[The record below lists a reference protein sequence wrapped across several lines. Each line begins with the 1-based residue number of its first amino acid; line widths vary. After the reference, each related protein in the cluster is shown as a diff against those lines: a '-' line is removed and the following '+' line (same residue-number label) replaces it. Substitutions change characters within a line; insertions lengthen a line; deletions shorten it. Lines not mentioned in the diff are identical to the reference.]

1 MTRRLSSPRPFL
13 WMLALPFGVPAAAAA
28 DSGAPFVARN
38 TTELLIILVVIVLVE
53 AWVYRLS
60 LRIRFVRLLA
70 VSAVANLL
78 STMAGILFAELV
90 LANVLARL
98 TNQSPFLLR
107 VGDARYL
114 RVSALSN
121 VAPAGWLVI
130 LGVMFLLTVLVESVV
145 ARRMLRALPQPRVQ
159 AAVWR
164 VNLVTYGLLALL
176 RLCHLGF
183 SPLIATWTT

>member
-1 MTRRLSSPRPFL
+1 
-13 WMLALPFGVPAAAAA
+13 
-28 DSGAPFVARN
+28 
-38 TTELLIILVVIVLVE
+38 
-53 AWVYRLS
+53 
-60 LRIRFVRLLA
+60 
-70 VSAVANLL
+70 
-78 STMAGILFAELV
+78 

-121 VAPAGWLVI
+121 VGPAGWLVV
-130 LGVMFLLTVLVESVV
+130 LGLMFLLTVLVESVV
-145 ARRMLRALPQPRVQ
+145 ARRMLRALPPPRVQ

-176 RLCHLGF
+176 RLCHLSF

>member
-1 MTRRLSSPRPFL
+1 MTRRPSSPRPFP
-13 WMLALPFGVPAAAAA
+13 WTLALLLGVPAAAAA

-53 AWVYRLS
+53 ASVYRLS
-60 LRIRFVRLLA
+60 LRTRFVRLLA

-78 STMAGILFAELV
+78 SAVAGILFAELV

-98 TNQSPFLLR
+98 MNESAFLLR

-114 RVSALSN
+114 RVSTLDRL
-121 VAPAGWLVI
+121 APAGWLVV
-130 LGVMFLLTVLVESVV
+130 LGLMFLLTVLVESVV
-145 ARRMLRALPQPRVQ
+145 ARRMLKTLPPTRVQ
-159 AAVWR
+159 AAVWC
-164 VNLVTYGLLALL
+164 VNLVTYGLLVLL
-176 RLCHLGF
+176 RLSHLSF

>member
-1 MTRRLSSPRPFL
+1 MTRRPSSPRPFP
-13 WMLALPFGVPAAAAA
+13 WTLALLLGVPAAAAA

-60 LRIRFVRLLA
+60 VRTRFVRLLA

-78 STMAGILFAELV
+78 SAVAGILFAELV

-98 TNQSPFLLR
+98 MNESAFLLR

-114 RVSALSN
+114 RVSALDRL
-121 VAPAGWLVI
+121 APAGWLVV
-130 LGVMFLLTVLVESVV
+130 LGLMFLLTVLVESVV

-176 RLCHLGF
+176 RLCHLSF